1 MRFPRPASP
10 YRCSQRP
17 IPSNRSKPKHS
28 LLSIIVSDNT
38 ISSNPRLTY
47 TPMEVPEEKR
57 QPEISPPR
65 TQFISI
71 SPIWKLTPR
80 HNRST
85 LYYDSFELRAVA
97 RQLNKAIQ
105 GTNVSSPPFHRRQLD
120 RIHKERNIARKVLTY
135 QPGCSALDKKPSMKS
150 TNQPTKGFVARL
162 WKKVR
167 KGLFRNDHKQHQ
179 H

>member
-1 MRFPRPASP
+1 
-10 YRCSQRP
+10 
-17 IPSNRSKPKHS
+17 
-28 LLSIIVSDNT
+28 
-38 ISSNPRLTY
+38 
-47 TPMEVPEEKR
+47 MEAPEEKQ
-57 QPEISPPR
+57 QPHTSPPR

-80 HNRST
+80 QNQSA

-105 GTNVSSPPFHRRQLD
+105 GSNVSPPPFHRRQLD
-120 RIHKERNIARKVLTY
+120 RIHKERNMTRKVLTY
-135 QPGCSALDKKPSMKS
+135 QTGCLALDKKPSMKS

-162 WKKVR
+162 WKKVW
-167 KGLFRNDHKQHQ
+167 KGWFRNDNKQHQ